1 MIPNFKEI
9 LSELSYR
16 VEGGIPDLTKES
28 HVNHL
33 IDILRENG
41 ISDAAH
47 LAQRARVYFSYLNE
61 AESKRI
67 APPKGKTWVK
77 NRESGAIYAVGT
89 VDNTVHDIPTD
100 DEISTAKKSGA
111 LSKDEP
117 QQQGP
122 NAFGV
127 SGGGASVFPGNDD
140 NSKKSEVDVSD
151 TPKYVQAGLDSG
163 NLDNLKKVNQELLDS
178 RDLGVAGAG
187 GPVASYGEARL
198 CSFANQLAEM
208 GGYGKYVDN
217 NKDAI
222 FEEKKKLISDPN
234 FIKNKDKVVGAV
246 AKELGAELPKD
257 EQQVLD
263 YLAARNHFAN
273 EELARLKANKNS
285 LWYKTG
291 KQGFGENEAAFR
303 EWAKA
308 DFDGALSTG
317 VLVRHGS
324 KIDTSKPYVMIQS
337 NPKKGGHDEGV
348 YNHLKGKLGEAK
360 RLGKQDDVEHYER
373 EVRAFEKLGFHDTM
387 VVGQDKNGRTTV
399 LSITN
404 KKQNDLADIW
414 GNTTPEFM
422 LNVIKNKFPP
432 DVSKKVIQTIDDGI
446 LKVSDSKKA
455 TVRVFS
461 KMKLD
466 DGFAAVCSTPEMGKY
481 MDALKVHKKF
491 NAWMQENGVKA
502 KNNMQLLQAAQQYTK
517 QAGDAAYEPFGK
529 ILSKV
534 GELTQIGKFRNK
546 YPKIDFSSSAIAG
559 SIKNKNDEK
568 DLTAAV
574 HANVVES
581 VGAEDKKLGYPN
593 KNNENGPHTQA
604 YIATVMHSMHF
615 DLMVENF
622 DGNLG
627 AITGI
632 RGSVPSDFRGCL
644 EKLSGYKRNPKHDE
658 KQHRAS
664 LNNHLLTK
672 CKLDPQSRAII
683 VTNES
688 GTYNLA
694 EDTWRTAGTT
704 QKVEKKLGTSLRG
717 CIASS
722 VDARRKSEK

>member
-1 MIPNFKEI
+1 
-9 LSELSYR
+9 
-16 VEGGIPDLTKES
+16 
-28 HVNHL
+28 
-33 IDILRENG
+33 
-41 ISDAAH
+41 
-47 LAQRARVYFSYLNE
+47 
-61 AESKRI
+61 
-67 APPKGKTWVK
+67 
-77 NRESGAIYAVGT
+77 
-89 VDNTVHDIPTD
+89 
-100 DEISTAKKSGA
+100 
-111 LSKDEP
+111 
-117 QQQGP
+117 
-122 NAFGV
+122 
-127 SGGGASVFPGNDD
+127 
-140 NSKKSEVDVSD
+140 
-151 TPKYVQAGLDSG
+151 
-163 NLDNLKKVNQELLDS
+163 LLDS
-178 RDLGVAGAG
+178 RDEGVAGAG

-198 CSFANQLAEM
+198 CSFANQLAET
-208 GGYGKYVDN
+208 GGYGKYVTN

-222 FEEKKKLISDPN
+222 YQEKKKLLSDPN

-273 EELARLKANKNS
+273 EELKRLKKNKKS

-291 KQGFGENEAAFR
+291 KQGFGENEVAFR
-303 EWAKA
+303 DWAKA

-317 VLVRHGS
+317 VLIRQAS
-324 KIDTSKPYVMIQS
+324 KIDTSKPYVMVQS
-337 NPKKGGHDEGV
+337 NPKQGGHDEGIFS
-348 YNHLKGKLGEAK
+348 HLKGKLGEAK
-360 RLGKQDDVEHYER
+360 RLGKQDNIAHYEA

-387 VVGQDKNGRTTV
+387 VVGQDKKGRTTV
-399 LSITN
+399 FSITN

-432 DVSKKVIQTIDDGI
+432 DVNKKVIQTIDDGI
-446 LKVSDSKKA
+446 LQVSDSKKA

-466 DGFAAVCSTPEMGKY
+466 DGFAAVCSTPEMTKY
-481 MDALKVHKKF
+481 MGLLENHKKF
-491 NAWMQENGVKA
+491 NAWMQENKVKP
-502 KNNMQLLQAAQQYTK
+502 KNSIQLLQAAQQYAN
-517 QAGDAAYEPFGK
+517 AGDAAYEPFGK

-534 GELTQIGKFRNK
+534 GEVSQIGKFKNK
-546 YPKIDFSSSAIAG
+546 YPKINFSSDAINT
-559 SIKNKNDEK
+559 SIKNRNDEK
-568 DLTAAV
+568 DLVAAV
-574 HANVVES
+574 HTNVVES
-581 VGAEDKKLGYPN
+581 VSSADKKLGYPN

-644 EKLSGYKRNPKHDE
+644 EKLSGYKRNKKHDE
-658 KQHRAS
+658 VKHRAA
-664 LNNHLLTK
+664 LNKHLLTK

-717 CIASS
+717 CVAST
-722 VDARRKSEK
+722 VDARRKSQK